1 MTCLFPAKPF
11 PYSVSYIICEITQ
24 FTLAKMILAGILN
37 TCYMSSVFLRTTTDP
52 HDIIQLLHDIHAEN
66 CFDKHETILIKP
78 NYVTDDL
85 PSTGVTVDPV
95 IVSGIVKYLRDN
107 GFNNI
112 IVAEGGMECYDMP
125 AVFDK
130 VGLTDAMKPYGI
142 TPIDLNSDEMVEV
155 TIDNATALGKV
166 TVAKTYMQADAI
178 ISVSKLKVHCMADV
192 TLCMKNIMGGLRP
205 KDIMHTRIH
214 EKIVDLNRRFTP
226 RLSIIDGIIGGQC
239 HEIACCPV
247 SSNVLVGGTDVVAV
261 DSMGAYLMHYEHT
274 EVEYLMRAKDAGL
287 GECEID
293 NITIVMDGARE
304 GTRDEA
310 GTGLGSNIKELRRH
324 YDRG

>member
-1 MTCLFPAKPF
+1 
-11 PYSVSYIICEITQ
+11 
-24 FTLAKMILAGILN
+24 MILATVLN
-37 TCYMSSVFLRTTTDP
+37 TCYMSSVFIRTTTDP
-52 HDIIQLLHDIHAEN
+52 HEIIQLLHDIHAEN

-95 IVSGIVKYLRDN
+95 IVYGIVKYLLDN

-125 AVFDK
+125 AVFDT
-130 VGLTDAMKPYGI
+130 VGLTAALKPYDI
-142 TPIDLNSDEMVEV
+142 TPIDLNNDEMVEV
-155 TIDNATALGKV
+155 TINNATALGKV
-166 TVAKTYMQADAI
+166 TVAKTYVEADAI

-192 TLCMKNIMGGLRP
+192 TLCMKNMMGGLKP
-205 KDIMHTRIH
+205 KNIMHTKIH

-239 HEIACCPV
+239 HEVACCPV

-261 DSMGAYLMHYEHT
+261 DSVGAYLMHYDPMEI
-274 EVEYLMRAKDAGL
+274 EYLVRAKDAGL
-287 GECEID
+287 GECYLD
-293 NITIVMDGARE
+293 KITIVMS
-304 GTRDEA
+304 GTRGKAQGEVGIGA
-310 GTGLGSNIKELRRH
+310 ETNITDLRRH